1 MSVEAIM
8 SRAVLT
14 VEPTTTVREAI
25 RLIEDCEIR
34 HLPVVDGEGGRLLGI
49 VSDRDLREFRVPL
62 MVEIERFSDADR
74 KRTDELLNTPIREVM
89 ADDVVSVDSTESIES
104 AIDAMIEYKIGA
116 VPVVDPH
123 TTELV
128 GIISYIDVL
137 RYARECVTED

>member
-137 RYARECVTED
+137 RYARECVAED